1 MRCKFL
7 LSLMPLLVLSCAAHA
22 GSYTERAVTQTVAGG
37 TLYGTELMPE
47 GGARVPVVLLHSGS
61 GPTDRDGN
69 SEAASLLNNSLRMLA
84 ESLAQQGIAT
94 VRYDKRGVAS
104 SAGTAKEESDLRLDS
119 YVDDAVLWMRQL
131 RADQRFSRVVMAG
144 HSEGALIAML
154 ACQRARADACV
165 SIAGAGHPLADILR
179 DQLKPKLPPALAGDN
194 ERILV
199 SLEQGKQVEDVPPQL
214 MMLYRPSVQP
224 YLISSFR
231 NDPRKAIAALK
242 MPVLIV
248 QGTTDI
254 QVAEKEARSLAAAA
268 PAAKLVIIEGM
279 NHVLKMVPSDPAR
292 QRDSYSNPDLP
303 LAPRL
308 GEAVATFVKQR

>member
-7 LSLMPLLVLSCAAHA
+7 LSLMSLLVLSCAAHA

-69 SEAASLLNNSLRMLA
+69 SAAASLLNNSLRMLA

-104 SAGTAKEESDLRLDS
+104 SAGAAKEEADLRLDS

-199 SLEQGKQVEDVPPQL
+199 SLEHGKQVEDVPPQL

-268 PAAKLVIIEGM
+268 PAARLVIIEGM
-279 NHVLKMVPSDPAR
+279 NHVLKMVPPDPAR

>member
-1 MRCKFL
+1 
-7 LSLMPLLVLSCAAHA
+7 VLCCTAHA
-22 GSYTERAVTQTVAGG
+22 GSYTERSVTQAVPGG
-37 TLYGTELMPE
+37 TLYGTELIPE
-47 GGARVPVVLLHSGS
+47 GGAKVPVVLLHSGS

-104 SAGTAKEESDLRLDS
+104 SSGLVKDESDLRLDS
-119 YVDDAVLWMRQL
+119 YIDDAVVWMRQL

-144 HSEGALIAML
+144 HSEGALIAL
-154 ACQRARADACV
+154 VACQRAKADACV
-165 SIAGAGHPLADILR
+165 SISGAGHPLAEILR
-179 DQLKPKLPPALAGDN
+179 EQIKPKLPAALAGAN

-199 SLEQGKQVEDVPPQL
+199 ALEQGKQVDDVPPEL

-224 YLISSFR
+224 YLISSFKT
-231 NDPRKAIAALK
+231 DPRKAIAALK

-254 QVAEKEARSLAAAA
+254 QVSVKEAQALSAAA

-279 NHVLKMVPSDPAR
+279 NHVLKMVPANPAR
-292 QRDSYSNPDLP
+292 QMASYSDASLP
-303 LAPRL
+303 LAPQL
-308 GEAVATFVKQR
+308 GEVVAAFVKQR

>member
-1 MRCKFL
+1 MA
-7 LSLMPLLVLSCAAHA
+7 MLVLSFAAHA
-22 GSYTERAVTQTVAGG
+22 GSYTERAITQAVAGG
-37 TLYGTELMPE
+37 TLYGTELIPE
-47 GGARVPVVLLHSGS
+47 GEAKVPVVLLHSGS

-84 ESLAQQGIAT
+84 ESLARQGIAT

-104 SAGTAKEESDLRLDS
+104 SAGAVKEESDLRLDG
-119 YVDDAVLWMRQL
+119 YVDDAVVWMRQL

-144 HSEGALIAML
+144 HSEGALIAL
-154 ACQRARADACV
+154 VACQRAKADACV
-165 SIAGAGHPLADILR
+165 SISGSGHPLADILR

-199 SLEQGKQVEDVPPQL
+199 SLEQGKPVEEVPPQL

-224 YLISSFR
+224 YLISSFKT
-231 NDPRKAIAALK
+231 DPRKAIAALK
-242 MPVLIV
+242 MPVLIL

-254 QVAEKEARSLAAAA
+254 QVAVTEAQALSAAA
-268 PAAKLVIIEGM
+268 PAAKLVIIDGM
-279 NHVLKMVPSDPAR
+279 NHVLKMVPADPAR

-303 LAPRL
+303 LAPQL

>member
-1 MRCKFL
+1 MRCTIL
-7 LSLMPLLVLSCAAHA
+7 LSSLLLSFAAHA
-22 GSYTERAVTQTVAGG
+22 GSYTERVVTQAVAGG
-37 TLYGTELMPE
+37 TLYGTELVPE
-47 GGARVPVVLLHSGS
+47 GGAKVPVVLLHAGS

-84 ESLAQQGIAT
+84 ESLARQGIAT

-104 SAGTAKEESDLRLDS
+104 SAGASKEESDLRLDS

-144 HSEGALIAML
+144 HSEGALIAAL
-154 ACQRARADACV
+154 ACERARADACV
-165 SIAGAGHPLADILR
+165 SISGAGHPLGDILR
-179 DQLKPKLPPALAGDN
+179 DQLKPKLPPVLAGDN
-194 ERILV
+194 ERILAA
-199 SLEQGKQVEDVPPQL
+199 LEQGKQVEDVPPPL
-214 MMLYRPSVQP
+214 MALYRPSVQP

-231 NDPRKAIAALK
+231 YDPRKAIAALK

-254 QVAEKEARSLAAAA
+254 QVGVKEAQALAAAA
-268 PAAKLVIIEGM
+268 PAAKLVIIDGM
-279 NHVLKMVPSDPAR
+279 NHVLKMVPADPAR

-303 LAPRL
+303 LAPQL
-308 GEAVATFVKQR
+308 GEAVAAFVKQR